1 MMSRLN
7 RKQSGLSLL
16 ELLIAL
22 AVFSIFII
30 PMLSGLF
37 SSSII
42 ALGNSKD
49 KTLANFVAQNHFAEL
64 QLDDDWP
71 SVGKRRG
78 ETEYAGRIW
87 EWEQNVVGTE
97 VEDMRRVTLSI
108 LYGESGIYTMTG
120 FVGKKS
126 DDRDAPRR

>member
-1 MMSRLN
+1 MNKLN
-7 RKQSGLSLL
+7 RRQRGLSLL

-22 AVFSIFII
+22 AVFSIFIL

-37 SSSII
+37 SSSVI

-71 SVGKRRG
+71 SIGKKQG
-78 ETEYAGRIW
+78 ETEYAGRTW

-97 VEDMRRVTLSI
+97 VEDMRRVTVSV
-108 LYGESGIYTMTG
+108 LYGEEGVYTMTG
-120 FVGKKS
+120 FVGKKTDKRS
-126 DDRDAPRR
+126 PARR